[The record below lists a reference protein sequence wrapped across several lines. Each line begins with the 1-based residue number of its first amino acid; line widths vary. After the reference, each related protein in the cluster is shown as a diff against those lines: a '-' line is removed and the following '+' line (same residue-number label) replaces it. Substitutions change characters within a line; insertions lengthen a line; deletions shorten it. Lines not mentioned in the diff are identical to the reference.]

1 MVERAALEMRYTH
14 YVVSGVRIP
23 HSPQKKMKKNENM
36 AYTLVYVI
44 FFLYFCTLIWI
55 NMGSFQELCQKRR
68 SIRKYT
74 NLPVEQEKIDY
85 MLRCALMAPSS
96 KRTNPWEFIVVR
108 DEAKLRQMAGCRTY
122 GSQMFDTAMAAIVIA
137 LDTSLSDAWM
147 ADGAIAAEHILL
159 AAEEQGLGAC
169 WCHVYCREASEQLIK
184 SLCAIPEDKT
194 VLCVISLGYK
204 DEERKD
210 YDLAKLKYEKIH
222 YEHF

>member
-1 MVERAALEMRYTH
+1 MD
-14 YVVSGVRIP
+14 
-23 HSPQKKMKKNENM
+23 N
-36 AYTLVYVI
+36 
-44 FFLYFCTLIWI
+44 FL
-55 NMGSFQELCQKRR
+55 ELCRHRR

-74 NLPVEQEKIDY
+74 AQPVEQEKIDY
-85 MLRCALMAPSS
+85 ILRCALMAPSS

-108 DEAKLRQMAGCRTY
+108 DEAKLRAMAGCRTY
-122 GSQMFDTAMAAIVIA
+122 GSQMFDTAMAGIVIA

-169 WCHVYCREASEQLIK
+169 WCHVLNRPAAPDRTQTADADRIQTAEDLIRE
-184 SLCAIPEDKT
+184 LCGIPENLT

-222 YEHF
+222 NEIY

>member
-1 MVERAALEMRYTH
+1 MD
-14 YVVSGVRIP
+14 
-23 HSPQKKMKKNENM
+23 
-36 AYTLVYVI
+36 
-44 FFLYFCTLIWI
+44 
-55 NMGSFQELCQKRR
+55 SFEQLCQHRR

-74 NLPVEQEKIDY
+74 NRPVEQEKIDY

-108 DEAKLRQMAGCRTY
+108 DEAKLRKMAGCRTY
-122 GSQMFDTAMAAIVIA
+122 GSQMFETAMAAIVIA

-169 WCHVYCREASEQLIK
+169 WCHVYCREASEELIK
-184 SLCAIPEDKT
+184 SLCGIPDDRT

-204 DEERKD
+204 DEERKN
-210 YDLAKLKYEKIH
+210 YDLSKLKYEKIH
-222 YEHF
+222 NETYNCNNSR

>member
-1 MVERAALEMRYTH
+1 MD
-14 YVVSGVRIP
+14 
-23 HSPQKKMKKNENM
+23 N
-36 AYTLVYVI
+36 
-44 FFLYFCTLIWI
+44 FL
-55 NMGSFQELCQKRR
+55 ELCRHRR

-74 NLPVEQEKIDY
+74 AQPVEQEKIDY

-108 DEAKLRQMAGCRTY
+108 DEAKLRAMAGCRTY
-122 GSQMFDTAMAAIVIA
+122 GSQMFDTATAGIVIA
-137 LDTSLSDAWM
+137 LDTSLSGAWM

-169 WCHVYCREASEQLIK
+169 WCHVYCREASEKLIK
-184 SLCAIPEDKT
+184 GLCSIPEDKT

-222 YEHF
+222 NEKY